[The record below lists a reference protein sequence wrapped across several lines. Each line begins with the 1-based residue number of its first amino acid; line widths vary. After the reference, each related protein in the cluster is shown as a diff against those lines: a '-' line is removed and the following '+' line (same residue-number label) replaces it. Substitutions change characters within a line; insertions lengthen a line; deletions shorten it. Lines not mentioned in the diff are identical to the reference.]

1 MNQQG
6 ELVKVLQDL
15 TNDLL
20 WISETDA
27 PFEVFNW
34 ESQSAKL
41 TDQELLER
49 THHPMDT
56 AIETV
61 SFDEFFAA
69 TTQDQDWFGME
80 EKAVAAKYR
89 LLVDLLRQHLSDL
102 KVYRVGEVRID
113 LYVVGQ
119 MQTGEVIGL
128 ATQAVET

>member
-1 MNQQG
+1 MKP
-6 ELVKVLQDL
+6 LCFKVFQ
-15 TNDLL
+15 
-20 WISETDA
+20 
-27 PFEVFNW
+27 W
-34 ESQSAKL
+34 ESQSATL
-41 TDQELLER
+41 TDQQLLER
-49 THHPMDT
+49 THHSMDT

-69 TTQDQDWFGME
+69 ATQDQDWFDTE

-113 LYVVGQ
+113 LYAVGQ

-128 ATQAVET
+128 TTQAVET